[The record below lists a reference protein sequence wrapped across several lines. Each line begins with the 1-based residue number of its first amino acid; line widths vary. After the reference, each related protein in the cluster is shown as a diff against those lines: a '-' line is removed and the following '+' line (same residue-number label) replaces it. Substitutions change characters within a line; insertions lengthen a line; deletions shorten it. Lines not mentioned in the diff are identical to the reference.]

1 VTFFLDQD
9 VPDDLAHWLR
19 HRGHLVTCLREVLP
33 TTTTD
38 SDAWQWARTHGAAF
52 VSCNR
57 DDVLALRPEGE
68 HPGIVILVRRRTRQA
83 EIAAMQKLLTGAG
96 KQGLANNINYM
107 KTCMERL
114 RRSRARPLIE
124 PTTDRF
130 LIQRS

>member
-1 VTFFLDQD
+1 MTFFLDQD

-19 HRGHLVTCLREVLP
+19 HRGHVVTCLRDVLP

-38 SDAWQWARTHGAAF
+38 ADAWQWARAHSAVF

-57 DDVLALRPEGE
+57 DDALALRPEGE

-96 KQGLANNINYM
+96 EQGLADNINF
-107 KTCMERL
+107 
-114 RRSRARPLIE
+114 A
-124 PTTDRF
+124 
-130 LIQRS
+130 